1 MRWKEISVSEDQGTW
16 LMTKKV
22 KLFLALVVIIVSLV
36 ALLTLTSGKVVSNSS
51 PVASSGQTSTA
62 EVTQMSTFQDGYHS
76 IFDG

>member
-22 KLFLALVVIIVSLV
+22 KLFFALVVIIVSLV
-36 ALLTLTSGKVVSNSS
+36 ALLTLTSGEVVSNSS

-62 EVTQMSTFQDGYHS
+62 EVTQMSKFQDGYHS

>member
-36 ALLTLTSGKVVSNSS
+36 ALLTLTSGEVVSNSS

>member
-1 MRWKEISVSEDQGTW
+1 
-16 LMTKKV
+16 MTKKV

-36 ALLTLTSGKVVSNSS
+36 ALLTLTSGEVVSNSS